1 MGGRGTSSGLTGGS
15 AAPDQTQAPVTQPA
29 PQQQPQPQPQ
39 PQQQQP
45 TPKPTT
51 YGRLPM
57 SETAYMAQQH
67 FTAATQ
73 AAVNQYLIPYA
84 TAGSLYSPS
93 QQINHALRQGAALT
107 AAQKRMM
114 AGLDAGMRL
123 DAGMHDL
130 GHDLNMTRY
139 DRIGYMSRLLGGRDY
154 TRMTENQLKAALVGK
169 SYVDKAYV
177 SVSHDRFRNAPG
189 GNSFTDKAVEIRVHA
204 KASTKALMPG
214 DGAGGKFGEIILGR
228 GQTFKIVDVKMP
240 AGQRGRSGA
249 NYYQKVVV
257 TVEVE

>member
-15 AAPDQTQAPVTQPA
+15 AAPNQTPAPVTQPA
-29 PQQQPQPQPQ
+29 PQQQPA
-39 PQQQQP
+39 
-45 TPKPTT
+45 PKPTT

-57 SETAYMAQQH
+57 SEAAYMAQQH

-93 QQINHALRQGAALT
+93 QQINHALRQGTALT

-114 AGLDAGMRL
+114 AGL

-139 DRIGYMSRLLGGRDY
+139 DRIGYMERLLGGRDY

-214 DGAGGKFGEIILGR
+214 DGAGGKFGEIILDR